1 MDSLLYPCILL
12 ASLSQIQLTLA
23 DCSIASI
30 SSPSASTLDVIWTS
44 YAGATSYTLDLRL
57 LDVTNVAPVSAT
69 VAAPSTEKL
78 IQGLR
83 SGSTYQVTL
92 KVFSS
97 SSVLCSTSK
106 TATTVP
112 ASSQITT
119 AKAVSSSSI
128 QFEWSIATGA
138 DQYIL
143 LLEGPS
149 YNVSNSFTSLK
160 AQINNLQPSTSY
172 KCSVFTSNVAGLG
185 SRSKV
190 KTMLTLIPPPGG
202 VTVTATGSSSARVSW
217 NSVAGVLQYQVNV
230 TDNSAPAIAPVV
242 VKTSSTVYDIRNL
255 LPCSSFTMGVS
266 SVNAYLDPGEP
277 SNVNF
282 KTSAIESPSSISVN
296 YYCTSSMAVVNWLQV
311 FGADSYRATVV
322 DASGAQLSC
331 TSASTSCQI
340 TSLPCGKFYF
350 VTVTA
355 VSSNCESNSQLAT
368 SFETVPCPPIGLTT
382 YRECASNVII
392 FSWQGTN
399 NTNYYVATS
408 QGSDGQVAECY
419 TTDTSC
425 YFSNTACGI
434 TYQFSVYAVSGLCN
448 SGRSAS
454 VNVSTAPCL
463 PQNVKAFTD
472 CSSYSLVTSWDL
484 APGALYYTV
493 YAQGSRD
500 SLYSCNST
508 SSSCSIDKVGCGES
522 LSVWVSVSN
531 GDCSDSLL
539 EAVAETV
546 PCTPEN
552 LLLVDECN
560 ADAVTLTWDPSN
572 GGVFY
577 IAMAVHSSGAMFTC
591 QSTDPSC
598 RIQGLHCGETYDT
611 YVIATNLKCNS
622 SKSKH
627 VIYKT
632 APCPPSSVEAV
643 RDCDFNQAWIK
654 WQALQTGNYTAVI
667 TSKNGETLNCSTIS
681 NSCSIPNLRC
691 GQNYSVTVQCKDN
704 RCTSVPSTAVQIQS
718 VPCVPTNISV
728 ARRCGDGSADVT
740 WAPSAGG
747 KNYTAL
753 AVSNRNSVGCTSNG
767 VLCTITNLFCGQMY
781 NVSVVATDNNC
792 TSQCSQTV
800 SLKTAPCT
808 PLGVGG
814 MVNCSSNTAVL
825 SWLTSPNAVQYFG
838 MAVGSDGHQLS
849 CNVTSTSC
857 PLSGLHCGQN
867 YSFSVSASDGS
878 CVSPASTGYR
888 LVAAPCSPLNI
899 ITQLFC
905 GNNTLL
911 VGWDSSVAQL
921 SYTTSAKTGQDAAV
935 TCSTQGTTCRLDNL
949 RCGQK
954 YNVTVTA
961 SRGDCSS
968 ASSSAVTVQTAP
980 CIPQNI
986 FGKLDCS
993 SNSLIA
999 SWDLAVGARTYLTSL
1014 VGPGMY
1020 SGLCST
1026 ANMSCTFSGLQCASQ
1041 YRLSVASSD
1050 GICNSSYS
1058 STVLLNSAPCEPQNV
1073 VTVLRCGA
1081 DAATISWDASIGAS
1095 RYTVLSQNKGQ
1106 QTSYQTSNTSFDLS
1120 QLTPSDVYNIS
1131 VLADDGTCNSTSR
1144 NSAILKT
1151 VPVPPSI
1158 SAVNFDCVS
1167 KSASVSWTLVP
1178 NAVGYFINATSSGGH
1193 RVSCSSSTNSCVLTG
1208 LQCSQIYSVFA
1219 TALGSQCS
1227 SSPGNSMNV
1236 TTAPCTPVGVGGV
1249 VNCSSNT
1256 AVLSWLASPNAVQY
1270 FGMAVGSDGHQLSC
1284 NVTSTS
1290 CQLSGLHC
1298 GQNYSFSVSASDGSC
1313 VSPASTGYRLVAAPC
1328 EPQNVVMVLRCGAD
1342 AATISWDASIGAS
1355 RYTVLSQ
1362 NKGQQTSYQTSN
1374 TSIDLSQLT
1383 PSDVYNISVLADDG
1397 TCNSTSRN
1405 SAILKTVPVPPSISA
1420 VNFDCVSKNAAV
1432 SWTLVPNAVGYLINA
1447 TSSGGHRVSCSSSTN
1462 SCVLTGLQCSQIYS
1476 VFATALGSQCSSSP
1490 GNSMNVTTAPCTP
1503 VGVGGVVNC
1512 SSNTAV
1518 LSWLTSPNAVQ
1529 YFGMAVGSDGHQ
1541 LSCNVTSTSCQLSGL
1556 HCGQNYSFSVSA
1568 SDGSCVSPAS
1578 TGYRLVAAPCS
1589 PLNIITQLFCGNNTL
1604 LVGWD
1609 SSVAQLSYTTSARTG
1624 QDAAVT
1630 CSTQG
1635 TSCRLDNLRC
1645 GQKYNVTVTAS
1656 RGDCSSA
1663 SSSAVT
1669 VQTAPCIP
1677 QNIFGKLD
1685 CSSNSLIA
1693 SWDLA
1698 VGART
1703 YLTSLVGP
1711 GMYSGLCSTANMSCT
1726 FSGLQCASQYRLSVA
1741 SSDGICNSSYSST
1754 VLLNSAPCEP
1764 QNVVTVLR
1772 CGADAATISWDASIG
1787 ASRYTVLSQNKG
1799 QQTSYQTSNT
1809 SFDLSQLTPSDVYNI
1824 SVLADDGTC
1833 NSTSRNSAIL
1843 KTVPVP
1849 PSISAVNF
1857 DCVSKSASVSWTL
1870 VPNAVGYLINATS
1883 SGGHRVSCSSSTN
1896 SCILTGLQCSQI
1908 YSVFATALGSQ
1919 CSSSPGNSMNVT
1931 TAPCTP
1937 VGVGGVVNCSSN
1949 TAVLSW
1955 LTSPNAV
1962 QYFGM
1967 AVGSDGH
1974 QLSCNVTSTSCP
1986 LSGLHCG
1993 QNYSFSVSASDGS
2006 CVSPASTGYRL
2017 VSAPCVPYNVT
2028 GRVDCISNSAWVS
2041 WQQVLGTDSYTVMAV
2056 GVDGMNSSCS
2066 TSNTTCNVPNL
2077 GCGNSYTFQVTASN
2091 KQCQSPA
2098 SDVLQMET
2106 VPCSISSIMASY
2118 GCNSSSIQV
2127 VWGPTTGRRLY
2138 VATAQ
2143 GNDFSTLSCNSTNS
2157 SCNLT
2162 NVKCGT
2168 QYSIIVAPSSNI
2180 CSTLRSQTYTI
2191 STTPC
2196 TPVGIGVVNCSSNT
2210 AVLSWLA
2217 SPNAVQYFGMAVGSD
2232 GHQLSYNVT
2241 STSCQLSGLH
2251 CGQNYSFSV
2260 SASDG
2265 SCVSPASTGYTLVA
2279 APCSPLN
2286 IITQLFCGNNTLL
2299 VGWDSSVAQ
2308 LSYTTSA
2315 RTGQDAAVTCST
2327 QGTSCRLDNLRCG
2340 QKYNV
2345 TVTASR
2351 GDCSSASS
2359 SAVTVQTAPC
2369 IPQNIFGKLDC
2380 NSNSLI
2386 ASWDLA
2392 VGART
2397 YLTSLVGPGMYS
2409 GLCST
2414 ANMSC
2419 TFSGLQCASQYRLSV
2434 ASSDGICNSSYS
2446 STVLLNS
2453 APCEPQNV
2461 VTVLRCGADA
2471 ATISWDASIGAS
2483 RYTVLSQNKGQQ
2495 TSYQTSNTSFDLS
2508 QLTPSDVYNISVL
2521 ADDGTCNSTSRNSGI
2536 LKTVP
2541 VPPSIT
2547 AVNFDCVS
2555 KNASVSWTLVPNAV
2569 GYLINATSSGGH
2581 RVSCSSSTNS
2591 CVLTGL
2597 QCSQIYS
2604 VFATALGSQCSSSPG
2619 NSMNVTTAPCT
2630 PVGVGGVVNCSSN
2643 TAVLSWLIS
2652 PNAVQYFGMAVG
2664 SDGHQLSCNVT
2675 STSCPLSGLHCG
2687 QNYSFSVSASDG
2699 SCVSPA
2705 STGYRL
2711 VAAPCSPLNII
2722 TQLFCGNNTLL
2733 VGWDSS
2739 VAQLSYTASARTGQD
2754 AAVTCSTQGTS
2765 CRLDNLRCGQKYNV
2779 TVTAS
2784 RGDCSSASSS
2794 AVTVQT
2800 APCIPQNIFGKLD
2813 CNSNSLIASWDLA
2826 VGARTYLTS
2835 LVGPGMYSG
2844 LCSTANMSCT
2854 FSGLQCASQYRLS
2867 VASSD
2872 GICNSSYS
2880 STVLLN
2886 SAPCEPQNIV
2896 TVLRCGADAAT
2907 ISWDASI
2914 GASRYTVLSQNK
2926 GQQTSYQTSN
2936 TSFDLSQ
2943 LTPSDV
2949 YNISVLADDGTCN
2962 STSRNSAILKT
2973 VPVPP
2978 SITAVNFDCVS
2989 KNASVS
2995 WTLVPNAVGYL
3006 INATS
3011 SGGHRVSCSSSTN
3024 SCVLT
3029 GLQCSQIY
3037 SVFATALGSQCSSSP
3052 GNSMNVTTAPCT
3064 PVGVGG
3070 VVNCSS
3076 NTAVLSWLT
3085 SPNAVQYFGMAVGS
3099 DGHQLSCNVTST
3111 SCQLSGLH
3119 CGQNYSFSVS
3129 ASDGSCVSPASTGY
3143 RLVAAPCSP
3152 LNIITQLFC
3161 GNNTLLVG
3169 WDPSVAQLSYTASAR
3184 TGQDAAVTCSTQGT
3198 SCRLDN
3204 LRCGQKYNVTVTSSR
3219 GDCSSASSSAVTV
3232 QTAPCIPQNIFG
3244 KLDCNSNSLIA
3255 SWDLAV
3261 GARTY
3266 LTSLVG
3272 PGMYSGLCSTANM
3285 SCTFSGLQCASQYRL
3300 SVASS
3305 DGICNSS
3312 YSSTV
3317 LLNSAPCEPQNVVT
3331 VLRCGADAAT
3341 ISWDASI
3348 GASRYTVLSQNKGQQ
3363 TSYQTSN
3370 TSFDLSQLTPSDV
3383 YNISVLADD
3392 GTCNSTSRNSA
3403 ILKTVP
3409 VPPSITAVN
3418 FDCVSKS
3425 ASVSWTLVPNAV
3437 GYLINA
3443 TSSGGHRV
3451 SCSLSTNSCV
3461 LTGLQCSQIYS
3472 VFATALGSQCSSS
3485 PGNSMN
3491 VTTAPCTPVGV
3502 GGVVNCSSNT
3512 AVLSWL
3518 VSPNAVQYFGMAV
3531 GSDGHQLSC
3540 NVTSTSC
3547 PLSGLH
3553 CGQNYSFSV
3562 SASDGSC
3569 VSPAS
3574 TGYRLVAAPC
3584 VPYNVTGRV
3593 DCISN
3598 SAWVSWQQVL
3608 GTDSYTVMAV
3618 GVDGMNSSCSTS
3630 NTTCNVP
3637 NLGCGN
3643 SYTFQ
3648 VTASN
3653 KQCQSP
3659 ASDVLQMETVP
3670 CSISSIMASYGCNS
3684 SSIQVVWGPTTG
3696 RRLYVATAQGNDFS
3710 TLSCNSTNSSC
3721 NLTNVKCGTQYSI
3734 IVAPSSNV
3742 CSTLRSQTY
3751 TISTTPC
3758 SPLNIITQLFCGN
3771 NTLLVGWDSS
3781 VAQLS
3786 YTTSA
3791 RTGQD
3796 AAVTCSTQGTS
3807 CRLDNL
3813 RCGQKYNVTVT
3824 ASRGDCSSASSS
3836 AVTVQTAPCIPQ
3848 NIFGKLD
3855 CNSNSLIASWD
3866 LAVGARTYLTSL
3878 VGPGMYSG
3886 LCSTANMSCTFS
3898 GLQCASQYRLSVAS
3912 SDGICNSSYSSTVL
3926 LNSAPCEPQNVVT
3939 VLRCG
3944 ADAATISWD
3953 ASIGASRYT
3962 VLSQNKG
3969 QQTSYQ
3975 TSNTSFDLSQLT
3987 PSDVYNISV
3996 LADDG
4001 TCNSTSRNSAIL
4013 KTVPV
4018 PPSISA
4024 VNFDC
4029 VSKSASVSWTL
4040 VPNAV
4045 GYLIN
4050 ATSSGGHRVS
4060 CSSST
4065 NSCVLTGLQC
4075 SQIYSVFATA
4085 LGSQCSRSPGNSM
4098 NVTTAPCTPVGV
4110 GGVVNCSSNTAVLSW
4125 LTSPNAVQYFGM
4137 AVGSDGHQLS
4147 CNVTSTSCQLS
4158 GLHCGQNYSFS
4169 VSASDGSCVSP
4180 ASTGYRLVAAPC
4192 SPLNI
4197 ITQLFCGNNTI
4208 LVGWDSSVAQL
4219 SYTASARTGQDAAVT
4234 CSTQGT
4240 SCRLDN
4246 LRCGQKYNVTVTS
4259 SRGDC
4264 SSASSSAV
4272 TVQTAPCIPQNIF
4285 GKLDCSANSLIASWD
4300 LAVGARTYLTSLV
4313 GPGMYSGL
4321 CSTANMSCTFSGLQC
4336 ASQYRLSVASSDGI
4350 CNSSYSSTVLLN
4362 SAPCEPQNVVTVLRC
4377 GADAATI
4384 SWDAS
4389 IGASRYT
4396 VLSQNK
4402 GQQTSYQ
4409 TSNTS
4414 FDLSQLTPSD
4424 VYNISVLADD
4434 GTCNSTSRNS
4444 AILKTVPVPP
4454 SITAVNF
4461 DCVSKNASVSW
4472 TLVNN
4477 AVGYLINATSSGGHR
4492 VSCSSST
4499 NSCILTG
4506 LQCSQIYS
4514 VFATALGS
4522 QCSSSPG
4529 NSMNVTTAPCTPV
4542 GVGGVVNCSSNTAV
4556 LSWLVSPN
4564 AVQYFGMAVG
4574 SDGHQL
4580 SCNVTSTSCPL
4591 SGLHCGQ
4598 NYSFS
4603 VSASDGS
4610 CVSPA
4615 STGYR
4620 LVAAPCSPLNII
4632 TQLFCGNNTL
4642 LVGWD
4647 SSVAQLSYTAS
4658 ARTGQDAAVTC
4669 STQGTTCRLDNLRC
4683 GQKYNVTV
4691 TASRGDCSSTSSSAV
4706 TVQTA
4711 PCIPQN
4717 IFGKLDCSSNSLIAS
4732 WDLAVGA
4739 RTYLTSL
4746 VGPGMYSGLCSTA
4759 NMSCTFSGLQCASQ
4773 YRLSVASSDGI
4784 CNSSYSSTV
4793 LLNSAPCEPQNVV
4806 TVLRCGAD
4814 AATISWDASIGA
4826 SRYTVLSQN
4835 KGQQTSYQT
4844 SNTSFDLSQLTP
4856 SDVYNISVLADDG
4869 TCNSTSRNSAI
4880 LKTVPVP
4887 PSITAVNFDCVS
4899 KSASVSWTLVPN
4911 AVGYLINATSSGG
4924 HRVSCSS
4931 STNSCVLTGLQCS
4944 QIYSVF
4950 ATALGSQCSSSP
4962 GNSMNVTT
4970 APCTPVGVGG
4980 VVNCSS
4986 NTAVLSWLVSSNAV
5000 QYFGMA
5006 VGSDGHQLSCNVTS
5020 TSCQL
5025 SGLHCGQNY
5034 SFSVSASDGSCV
5046 SPASTG
5052 YRLVAA
5058 PCVPYNVTGRVD
5070 CISNSAWVSWQ
5081 QVLGTDSYTVMAVGV
5096 DGMNSSCSTSN
5107 TTCNVPNLGCGNSY
5121 TFQVTASNK
5130 QCQSPAS
5137 DVLQMETVP
5146 CSISSIMASYGCNS
5160 SSIQVVWGPTTGR
5173 RLYVA
5178 TAQGNDFSTLSCNS
5192 TNSSCNLTNVKC
5204 GTQYSI
5210 IVAPSSNV
5218 CSTLRSQTYTI
5229 STTPCVPVN
5238 ISTQKLCD
5246 TNGALVSWNP
5256 SAVASSYV
5264 LTATAGDGDLRTCSS
5279 SSASCSLTYLHC
5291 SQTYSLSVTASSGN
5305 CSSLPSTAITF
5316 KSVPCQPTGLVSQ
5329 VQCGNGSALLAW
5341 TASAG
5346 AVAYTANALTDS
5358 GVVRCQSSQQSCA
5371 LQGLRCGVLYNFT
5384 VQATDGQCYSSASA
5398 PVQNGAAPCAPSG
5411 LRVQTKTMQ
5420 NERQVI
5426 KASWNSVDCPGSDYL
5441 LEARGSILGSP
5452 QALFEMFSYW
5462 AAVLSFEMP
5471 FPCSST
5477 YNVSVRAR
5485 NLAGVGMPSNITT
5498 GTTAPCLPQHVVYTG
5513 SNTSAAV
5520 SWSASVYADTYRVYD
5535 VSGAARRQICTTTL
5549 LSCAVANVNLKDI
5562 MVTASNA
5569 AGESGPAYVGA

>member
-888 LVAAPCSPLNI
+888 LVAAPC
-899 ITQLFC
+899 
-905 GNNTLL
+905 
-911 VGWDSSVAQL
+911 
-921 SYTTSAKTGQDAAV
+921 
-935 TCSTQGTTCRLDNL
+935 
-949 RCGQK
+949 
-954 YNVTVTA
+954 
-961 SRGDCSS
+961 
-968 ASSSAVTVQTAP
+968 
-980 CIPQNI
+980 
-986 FGKLDCS
+986 
-993 SNSLIA
+993 
-999 SWDLAVGARTYLTSL
+999 
-1014 VGPGMY
+1014 
-1020 SGLCST
+1020 
-1026 ANMSCTFSGLQCASQ
+1026 
-1041 YRLSVASSD
+1041 
-1050 GICNSSYS
+1050 
-1058 STVLLNSAPCEPQNV
+1058 
-1073 VTVLRCGA
+1073 
-1081 DAATISWDASIGAS
+1081 
-1095 RYTVLSQNKGQ
+1095 
-1106 QTSYQTSNTSFDLS
+1106 
-1120 QLTPSDVYNIS
+1120 
-1131 VLADDGTCNSTSR
+1131 
-1144 NSAILKT
+1144 
-1151 VPVPPSI
+1151 
-1158 SAVNFDCVS
+1158 
-1167 KSASVSWTLVP
+1167 
-1178 NAVGYFINATSSGGH
+1178 
-1193 RVSCSSSTNSCVLTG
+1193 
-1208 LQCSQIYSVFA
+1208 
-1219 TALGSQCS
+1219 
-1227 SSPGNSMNV
+1227 
-1236 TTAPCTPVGVGGV
+1236 
-1249 VNCSSNT
+1249 
-1256 AVLSWLASPNAVQY
+1256 
-1270 FGMAVGSDGHQLSC
+1270 
-1284 NVTSTS
+1284 
-1290 CQLSGLHC
+1290 
-1298 GQNYSFSVSASDGSC
+1298 
-1313 VSPASTGYRLVAAPC
+1313 

-1578 TGYRLVAAPCS
+1578 TGYRLVAA
-1589 PLNIITQLFCGNNTL
+1589 
-1604 LVGWD
+1604 
-1609 SSVAQLSYTTSARTG
+1609 
-1624 QDAAVT
+1624 
-1630 CSTQG
+1630 
-1635 TSCRLDNLRC
+1635 
-1645 GQKYNVTVTAS
+1645 
-1656 RGDCSSA
+1656 
-1663 SSSAVT
+1663 
-1669 VQTAPCIP
+1669 
-1677 QNIFGKLD
+1677 
-1685 CSSNSLIA
+1685 
-1693 SWDLA
+1693 
-1698 VGART
+1698 
-1703 YLTSLVGP
+1703 
-1711 GMYSGLCSTANMSCT
+1711 
-1726 FSGLQCASQYRLSVA
+1726 
-1741 SSDGICNSSYSST
+1741 
-1754 VLLNSAPCEP
+1754 
-1764 QNVVTVLR
+1764 
-1772 CGADAATISWDASIG
+1772 
-1787 ASRYTVLSQNKG
+1787 
-1799 QQTSYQTSNT
+1799 
-1809 SFDLSQLTPSDVYNI
+1809 
-1824 SVLADDGTC
+1824 
-1833 NSTSRNSAIL
+1833 
-1843 KTVPVP
+1843 
-1849 PSISAVNF
+1849 
-1857 DCVSKSASVSWTL
+1857 
-1870 VPNAVGYLINATS
+1870 
-1883 SGGHRVSCSSSTN
+1883 
-1896 SCILTGLQCSQI
+1896 
-1908 YSVFATALGSQ
+1908 
-1919 CSSSPGNSMNVT
+1919 
-1931 TAPCTP
+1931 
-1937 VGVGGVVNCSSN
+1937 
-1949 TAVLSW
+1949 
-1955 LTSPNAV
+1955 
-1962 QYFGM
+1962 
-1967 AVGSDGH
+1967 
-1974 QLSCNVTSTSCP
+1974 
-1986 LSGLHCG
+1986 
-1993 QNYSFSVSASDGS
+1993 
-2006 CVSPASTGYRL
+2006 
-2017 VSAPCVPYNVT
+2017 
-2028 GRVDCISNSAWVS
+2028 
-2041 WQQVLGTDSYTVMAV
+2041 
-2056 GVDGMNSSCS
+2056 
-2066 TSNTTCNVPNL
+2066 
-2077 GCGNSYTFQVTASN
+2077 
-2091 KQCQSPA
+2091 
-2098 SDVLQMET
+2098 
-2106 VPCSISSIMASY
+2106 
-2118 GCNSSSIQV
+2118 
-2127 VWGPTTGRRLY
+2127 
-2138 VATAQ
+2138 
-2143 GNDFSTLSCNSTNS
+2143 
-2157 SCNLT
+2157 
-2162 NVKCGT
+2162 
-2168 QYSIIVAPSSNI
+2168 
-2180 CSTLRSQTYTI
+2180 
-2191 STTPC
+2191 
-2196 TPVGIGVVNCSSNT
+2196 
-2210 AVLSWLA
+2210 
-2217 SPNAVQYFGMAVGSD
+2217 
-2232 GHQLSYNVT
+2232 
-2241 STSCQLSGLH
+2241 
-2251 CGQNYSFSV
+2251 
-2260 SASDG
+2260 
-2265 SCVSPASTGYTLVA
+2265 
-2279 APCSPLN
+2279 
-2286 IITQLFCGNNTLL
+2286 
-2299 VGWDSSVAQ
+2299 
-2308 LSYTTSA
+2308 
-2315 RTGQDAAVTCST
+2315 
-2327 QGTSCRLDNLRCG
+2327 
-2340 QKYNV
+2340 
-2345 TVTASR
+2345 
-2351 GDCSSASS
+2351 
-2359 SAVTVQTAPC
+2359 
-2369 IPQNIFGKLDC
+2369 
-2380 NSNSLI
+2380 
-2386 ASWDLA
+2386 
-2392 VGART
+2392 
-2397 YLTSLVGPGMYS
+2397 
-2409 GLCST
+2409 
-2414 ANMSC
+2414 
-2419 TFSGLQCASQYRLSV
+2419 
-2434 ASSDGICNSSYS
+2434 
-2446 STVLLNS
+2446 
-2453 APCEPQNV
+2453 
-2461 VTVLRCGADA
+2461 
-2471 ATISWDASIGAS
+2471 
-2483 RYTVLSQNKGQQ
+2483 
-2495 TSYQTSNTSFDLS
+2495 
-2508 QLTPSDVYNISVL
+2508 
-2521 ADDGTCNSTSRNSGI
+2521 
-2536 LKTVP
+2536 
-2541 VPPSIT
+2541 
-2547 AVNFDCVS
+2547 
-2555 KNASVSWTLVPNAV
+2555 
-2569 GYLINATSSGGH
+2569 
-2581 RVSCSSSTNS
+2581 
-2591 CVLTGL
+2591 
-2597 QCSQIYS
+2597 
-2604 VFATALGSQCSSSPG
+2604 
-2619 NSMNVTTAPCT
+2619 
-2630 PVGVGGVVNCSSN
+2630 
-2643 TAVLSWLIS
+2643 
-2652 PNAVQYFGMAVG
+2652 
-2664 SDGHQLSCNVT
+2664 
-2675 STSCPLSGLHCG
+2675 
-2687 QNYSFSVSASDG
+2687 
-2699 SCVSPA
+2699 
-2705 STGYRL
+2705 
-2711 VAAPCSPLNII
+2711 
-2722 TQLFCGNNTLL
+2722 
-2733 VGWDSS
+2733 
-2739 VAQLSYTASARTGQD
+2739 
-2754 AAVTCSTQGTS
+2754 
-2765 CRLDNLRCGQKYNV
+2765 
-2779 TVTAS
+2779 
-2784 RGDCSSASSS
+2784 
-2794 AVTVQT
+2794 
-2800 APCIPQNIFGKLD
+2800 
-2813 CNSNSLIASWDLA
+2813 
-2826 VGARTYLTS
+2826 
-2835 LVGPGMYSG
+2835 
-2844 LCSTANMSCT
+2844 
-2854 FSGLQCASQYRLS
+2854 
-2867 VASSD
+2867 
-2872 GICNSSYS
+2872 
-2880 STVLLN
+2880 
-2886 SAPCEPQNIV
+2886 
-2896 TVLRCGADAAT
+2896 
-2907 ISWDASI
+2907 
-2914 GASRYTVLSQNK
+2914 
-2926 GQQTSYQTSN
+2926 
-2936 TSFDLSQ
+2936 
-2943 LTPSDV
+2943 
-2949 YNISVLADDGTCN
+2949 
-2962 STSRNSAILKT
+2962 
-2973 VPVPP
+2973 
-2978 SITAVNFDCVS
+2978 
-2989 KNASVS
+2989 
-2995 WTLVPNAVGYL
+2995 
-3006 INATS
+3006 
-3011 SGGHRVSCSSSTN
+3011 
-3024 SCVLT
+3024 
-3029 GLQCSQIY
+3029 
-3037 SVFATALGSQCSSSP
+3037 
-3052 GNSMNVTTAPCT
+3052 
-3064 PVGVGG
+3064 
-3070 VVNCSS
+3070 
-3076 NTAVLSWLT
+3076 
-3085 SPNAVQYFGMAVGS
+3085 
-3099 DGHQLSCNVTST
+3099 
-3111 SCQLSGLH
+3111 
-3119 CGQNYSFSVS
+3119 
-3129 ASDGSCVSPASTGY
+3129 
-3143 RLVAAPCSP
+3143 
-3152 LNIITQLFC
+3152 
-3161 GNNTLLVG
+3161 
-3169 WDPSVAQLSYTASAR
+3169 
-3184 TGQDAAVTCSTQGT
+3184 
-3198 SCRLDN
+3198 
-3204 LRCGQKYNVTVTSSR
+3204 
-3219 GDCSSASSSAVTV
+3219 
-3232 QTAPCIPQNIFG
+3232 
-3244 KLDCNSNSLIA
+3244 
-3255 SWDLAV
+3255 
-3261 GARTY
+3261 
-3266 LTSLVG
+3266 
-3272 PGMYSGLCSTANM
+3272 
-3285 SCTFSGLQCASQYRL
+3285 
-3300 SVASS
+3300 
-3305 DGICNSS
+3305 
-3312 YSSTV
+3312 
-3317 LLNSAPCEPQNVVT
+3317 
-3331 VLRCGADAAT
+3331 
-3341 ISWDASI
+3341 
-3348 GASRYTVLSQNKGQQ
+3348 
-3363 TSYQTSN
+3363 
-3370 TSFDLSQLTPSDV
+3370 
-3383 YNISVLADD
+3383 
-3392 GTCNSTSRNSA
+3392 
-3403 ILKTVP
+3403 
-3409 VPPSITAVN
+3409 
-3418 FDCVSKS
+3418 
-3425 ASVSWTLVPNAV
+3425 
-3437 GYLINA
+3437 
-3443 TSSGGHRV
+3443 
-3451 SCSLSTNSCV
+3451 
-3461 LTGLQCSQIYS
+3461 
-3472 VFATALGSQCSSS
+3472 
-3485 PGNSMN
+3485 
-3491 VTTAPCTPVGV
+3491 
-3502 GGVVNCSSNT
+3502 
-3512 AVLSWL
+3512 
-3518 VSPNAVQYFGMAV
+3518 
-3531 GSDGHQLSC
+3531 
-3540 NVTSTSC
+3540 
-3547 PLSGLH
+3547 
-3553 CGQNYSFSV
+3553 
-3562 SASDGSC
+3562 
-3569 VSPAS
+3569 
-3574 TGYRLVAAPC
+3574 
-3584 VPYNVTGRV
+3584 
-3593 DCISN
+3593 
-3598 SAWVSWQQVL
+3598 
-3608 GTDSYTVMAV
+3608 
-3618 GVDGMNSSCSTS
+3618 
-3630 NTTCNVP
+3630 
-3637 NLGCGN
+3637 
-3643 SYTFQ
+3643 
-3648 VTASN
+3648 
-3653 KQCQSP
+3653 
-3659 ASDVLQMETVP
+3659 
-3670 CSISSIMASYGCNS
+3670 
-3684 SSIQVVWGPTTG
+3684 
-3696 RRLYVATAQGNDFS
+3696 
-3710 TLSCNSTNSSC
+3710 
-3721 NLTNVKCGTQYSI
+3721 
-3734 IVAPSSNV
+3734 
-3742 CSTLRSQTY
+3742 
-3751 TISTTPC
+3751 PC

-4556 LSWLVSPN
+4556 LSWLVS
-4564 AVQYFGMAVG
+4564 
-4574 SDGHQL
+4574 
-4580 SCNVTSTSCPL
+4580 
-4591 SGLHCGQ
+4591 
-4598 NYSFS
+4598 
-4603 VSASDGS
+4603 
-4610 CVSPA
+4610 
-4615 STGYR
+4615 
-4620 LVAAPCSPLNII
+4620 
-4632 TQLFCGNNTL
+4632 
-4642 LVGWD
+4642 
-4647 SSVAQLSYTAS
+4647 
-4658 ARTGQDAAVTC
+4658 
-4669 STQGTTCRLDNLRC
+4669 
-4683 GQKYNVTV
+4683 
-4691 TASRGDCSSTSSSAV
+4691 
-4706 TVQTA
+4706 
-4711 PCIPQN
+4711 
-4717 IFGKLDCSSNSLIAS
+4717 
-4732 WDLAVGA
+4732 
-4739 RTYLTSL
+4739 
-4746 VGPGMYSGLCSTA
+4746 
-4759 NMSCTFSGLQCASQ
+4759 
-4773 YRLSVASSDGI
+4773 
-4784 CNSSYSSTV
+4784 
-4793 LLNSAPCEPQNVV
+4793 
-4806 TVLRCGAD
+4806 
-4814 AATISWDASIGA
+4814 
-4826 SRYTVLSQN
+4826 
-4835 KGQQTSYQT
+4835 
-4844 SNTSFDLSQLTP
+4844 
-4856 SDVYNISVLADDG
+4856 
-4869 TCNSTSRNSAI
+4869 
-4880 LKTVPVP
+4880 
-4887 PSITAVNFDCVS
+4887 
-4899 KSASVSWTLVPN
+4899 
-4911 AVGYLINATSSGG
+4911 
-4924 HRVSCSS
+4924 
-4931 STNSCVLTGLQCS
+4931 
-4944 QIYSVF
+4944 
-4950 ATALGSQCSSSP
+4950 
-4962 GNSMNVTT
+4962 
-4970 APCTPVGVGG
+4970 
-4980 VVNCSS
+4980 
-4986 NTAVLSWLVSSNAV
+4986 SNAV

-5052 YRLVAA
+5052 YRLVA
-5058 PCVPYNVTGRVD
+5058 
-5070 CISNSAWVSWQ
+5070 
-5081 QVLGTDSYTVMAVGV
+5081 GTLFSV
-5096 DGMNSSCSTSN
+5096 
-5107 TTCNVPNLGCGNSY
+5107 
-5121 TFQVTASNK
+5121 
-5130 QCQSPAS
+5130 QC
-5137 DVLQMETVP
+5137 
-5146 CSISSIMASYGCNS
+5146 
-5160 SSIQVVWGPTTGR
+5160 
-5173 RLYVA
+5173 
-5178 TAQGNDFSTLSCNS
+5178 
-5192 TNSSCNLTNVKC
+5192 
-5204 GTQYSI
+5204 
-5210 IVAPSSNV
+5210 
-5218 CSTLRSQTYTI
+5218 
-5229 STTPCVPVN
+5229 
-5238 ISTQKLCD
+5238 
-5246 TNGALVSWNP
+5246 
-5256 SAVASSYV
+5256 
-5264 LTATAGDGDLRTCSS
+5264 LTADLF
-5279 SSASCSLTYLHC
+5279 YL
-5291 SQTYSLSVTASSGN
+5291 
-5305 CSSLPSTAITF
+5305 
-5316 KSVPCQPTGLVSQ
+5316 
-5329 VQCGNGSALLAW
+5329 GSAPRKSRVFLL
-5341 TASAG
+5341 
-5346 AVAYTANALTDS
+5346 TAN
-5358 GVVRCQSSQQSCA
+5358 V
-5371 LQGLRCGVLYNFT
+5371 
-5384 VQATDGQCYSSASA
+5384 
-5398 PVQNGAAPCAPSG
+5398 
-5411 LRVQTKTMQ
+5411 
-5420 NERQVI
+5420 E
-5426 KASWNSVDCPGSDYL
+5426 
-5441 LEARGSILGSP
+5441 
-5452 QALFEMFSYW
+5452 
-5462 AAVLSFEMP
+5462 
-5471 FPCSST
+5471 
-5477 YNVSVRAR
+5477 
-5485 NLAGVGMPSNITT
+5485 
-5498 GTTAPCLPQHVVYTG
+5498 
-5513 SNTSAAV
+5513 
-5520 SWSASVYADTYRVYD
+5520 
-5535 VSGAARRQICTTTL
+5535 
-5549 LSCAVANVNLKDI
+5549 
-5562 MVTASNA
+5562 
-5569 AGESGPAYVGA
+5569 